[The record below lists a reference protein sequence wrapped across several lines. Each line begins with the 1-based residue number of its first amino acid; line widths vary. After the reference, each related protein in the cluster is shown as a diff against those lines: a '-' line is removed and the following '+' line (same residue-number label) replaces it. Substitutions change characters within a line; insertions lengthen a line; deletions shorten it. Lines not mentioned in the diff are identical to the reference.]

1 MCDPIYNPLLG
12 PCNVCDPCAPP
23 CPVQTWRLPPRTS
36 GDRELFA
43 PSCEPQEGRLNAVT
57 LARDRLVDLEQNI
70 ERRYLKPPLG
80 TSKGA
85 DLSLSN
91 LGTEENNTIPRPLLV
106 WRDALPRTTTAA
118 QVSMC
123 LYALEMSVAWDKSI
137 MKAVSPL
144 RAERS
149 VSRRT
154 ARARLAL
161 TLC

>member
-1 MCDPIYNPLLG
+1 MYSIRCVYGSTHRRHTLPSDLFSP
-12 PCNVCDPCAPP
+12 
-23 CPVQTWRLPPRTS
+23 QTWRLPPRTS
-36 GDRELFA
+36 GDRDLFA

-137 MKAVSPL
+137 MKAVSG
-144 RAERS
+144 RRGERWCS
-149 VSRRT
+149 GVDGG
-154 ARARLAL
+154 
-161 TLC
+161 